1 MKEFLLFIMNF
12 LDFWFIPLFICL
24 VVAFIVERVA
34 KFRDNFSESDIA
46 IAVRVRRF
54 FWNQNLLFNFT
65 WFLLYFVVS
74 FMLRTPA
81 SQMPNT
87 VWQG

>member
-1 MKEFLLFIMNF
+1 MKQLLLFTMTF

-24 VVAFIVERVA
+24 IVAFIVERVTR
-34 KFRDNFSESDIA
+34 FRNNFSEADIA
-46 IAVRVRRF
+46 IATRVRKF
-54 FWNQNLLFNFT
+54 FWFQNLLFNAT

-81 SQMPNT
+81 SQMPNA